1 MTVDQLLDYI
11 KNGTDDRLYA
21 ISQLMW
27 LGVDQ
32 ARICDVTQID
42 MFFLDKIRKIV
53 DFERELE
60 QNVAS
65 LPHLREAKRLGFSDS
80 YVAELWHWS
89 EDGVYALRCRAEIF
103 PVYKMIDTCASE
115 FDSYVPYFYSTYA
128 EENES
133 VVTERKRSLS
143 SAPAPSASGRV
154 SSSTIRLSTPCGR
167 SGSSALRPSS

>member
-1 MTVDQLLDYI
+1 MKKLAPFHLHLEKFDSAHMTVDQLMEYI

-27 LGVDQ
+27 LGVDP

-60 QNVAS
+60 QNENSV
-65 LPHLREAKRLGFSDS
+65 PHLREAKRMGFSDS
-80 YVAELWHWS
+80 YIAELWHRT
-89 EDGVYALRCRAEIF
+89 EDEVYELRCREGIF

-128 EENES
+128 AENES
-133 VVTERKRSLS
+133 IVMNRKN
-143 SAPAPSASGRV
+143 V
-154 SSSTIRLSTPCGR
+154 
-167 SGSSALRPSS
+167 